1 MVADG
6 APADDGV
13 RTGGSPVAG
22 LRGTAVRSFGWAAVS
37 LGGSRLLVFLT
48 TLLLA
53 RLLAPADFGLVA
65 AGLVI
70 VTFLEIALDL
80 GVGSSLVYE
89 QETGITGRVHTAF
102 LLNVLVAV
110 TLAGAGV
117 LATPLIT
124 RFFHTEGQEAL
135 IRVLFGYLVIRG
147 AGQIQDAVLKR
158 DLRFRERAWSEL
170 AGGAVRAGV
179 SVALAAAGYGAW
191 AIVWGLLVG
200 ELLATAVR
208 WIQLGFRPRLRLDL
222 PAARTLMRFGL
233 AVTALRVLSTASNN
247 ADYLVVGRY
256 LDVTALGYY
265 LMSYR
270 LPELVIANAYWVL
283 SSVAFPLYARARGAG
298 PEAFRSAVLRTLRLV
313 TLFGFVAGVGLAL
326 LARDAVLV
334 LLSPTWAPAITP
346 MVLISLALGASAV
359 EYASGDVFP
368 AVGRPGLL
376 VRLNVP
382 LAVVKLAGFVLAA
395 PYGIVAVAAVHLGFS
410 VVYAVIRL
418 AVANRVVGLRFRE
431 DLAAMAP
438 AAWVVGGMLACA
450 LPVRLLTEPGLGAL
464 LLISAA
470 AAAGGTAAVA
480 LGARS
485 TVGELRDLVRAARS
499 R

>member
-1 MVADG
+1 VAADG
-6 APADDGV
+6 VAADGV
-13 RTGGSPVAG
+13 AADGG
-22 LRGTAVRSFGWAAVS
+22 LRVVAVRSFGWAAVS

-89 QETGITGRVHTAF
+89 QETGITSRVHTAF
-102 LLNVLVAV
+102 LLNLLVAV
-110 TLAGAGV
+110 TLAGVGM

-124 RFFHTEGQEAL
+124 DFFHTAGQETL

-147 AGQIQDAVLKR
+147 AGQVQDAILKR
-158 DLRFRERAWSEL
+158 DLRFRQRAWSEL

-191 AIVWGLLVG
+191 AIVWGLLAG
-200 ELLATAVR
+200 ELVATAAR
-208 WIQLGFRPRLRLDL
+208 WVQVGFRPRLRLDL
-222 PAARTLMRFGL
+222 SAARSLMRFGL
-233 AVTALRVLSTASNN
+233 AITALRVLSTASNN
-247 ADYLVVGRY
+247 ADYVVVGRW
-256 LDVTALGYY
+256 LDITALGYY

-270 LPELVIANAYWVL
+270 LPELIIANAYWVL
-283 SSVAFPLYARARGAG
+283 STVAFPLYARARRSG

-334 LLSPTWAPAITP
+334 LLSPDWAPAITP

-376 VRLNVP
+376 VRLNIP
-382 LAVVKLAGFVLAA
+382 LALVKLAGFVLAA

-438 AAWVVGGMLACA
+438 AALAVGGMLALA
-450 LPVRLLTEPGLGAL
+450 LPVRLLTEPGPAAL
-464 LLISAA
+464 LLILAA
-470 AAAGGTAAVA
+470 AAAGAIAAVV

-485 TVGELRDLVRAARS
+485 TVGEVRDLVRAARN